1 VTTWRLPHRLRRA
14 ETWLWTGPAGHLLG
28 GALDVIGALA
38 RYALAR
44 ARGRTV
50 R

>member
-1 VTTWRLPHRLRRA
+1 LTQQTRGRFRQLEARI
-14 ETWLWTGPAGHLLG
+14 WTGRAGHLLG
-28 GALDVIGALA
+28 GALDVLEALA

-44 ARGRTV
+44 ARAKRV